1 MEKIIVGGCS
11 FTDPNYKSILYPQY
25 NHTVTWTDFLN
36 GEVKNVARSGNGNP
50 TIINDVLESIY
61 NDKPDRVIISLSDW
75 ARYSIRGYN
84 INPLFILYE
93 TISENSDSPKM
104 NREVDRQLNLM
115 PSNYKI
121 QAKVDRQ
128 LNLITPSN
136 YKIQDR
142 ESFIIDGINSNI
154 INSIRDT
161 TLALYTLAVVC
172 EDLRI
177 KLHIFQMIYSFNPPR
192 KYAYIQHKF
201 EYKLLKSELFMDLFD
216 TKSDLIGFP
225 WFKNAGGIVA
235 QTILTSEDVVG
246 KLDTHPNALGHE
258 KIGRWFNETYTNY
271 EI

>member
-1 MEKIIVGGCS
+1 MIEKIIVGGCS
-11 FTDPNYKSILYPQY
+11 FTDPNFISILEPQY

-75 ARYSIRGYN
+75 SRYSIRGHN
-84 INPLFILYE
+84 INPTFLLHQTRSTE
-93 TISENSDSPKM
+93 SEWLKVNG
-104 NREVDRQLNLM
+104 E
-115 PSNYKI
+115 
-121 QAKVDRQ
+121 VDRQ

-142 ESFIIDGINSNI
+142 ESFIISSINSNI

-161 TLALYTLAVVC
+161 TLALYNLALVC
-172 EDLRI
+172 EHLRI
-177 KLHIFQMIYSFNPPR
+177 KLHIFQMIYPFNLPK
-192 KYAYIQHKF
+192 KYSDIQHKF
-201 EYKLLKSELFMDLFD
+201 EDKLLKSKLFMDLFD
-216 TKSDLIGFP
+216 TKADLIGFP
-225 WFKNAGGIVA
+225 WIKNAGGIVA

-246 KLDTHPNALGHE
+246 KIDMHPNARGHE

>member
-1 MEKIIVGGCS
+1 MIEKIIVGGCS
-11 FTDPNYKSILYPQY
+11 FTDPNYISVLEPQY

-75 ARYSIRGYN
+75 SRYSIRGHN
-84 INPLFILYE
+84 INPTFLLYE
-93 TISENSDSPKM
+93 IRSAQSDSPKM
-104 NREVDRQLNLM
+104 NRE
-115 PSNYKI
+115 
-121 QAKVDRQ
+121 VDRQ

-142 ESFIIDGINSNI
+142 EFFIISSINSNI

-161 TLALYTLAVVC
+161 TLALYNLAVVC
-172 EDLRI
+172 EHLRI
-177 KLHIFQMIYSFNPPR
+177 KLHIFQMIPTFNLPKKYSD
-192 KYAYIQHKF
+192 IQHKF
-201 EYKLLKSELFMDLFD
+201 EDKLLKSKLFMDLFD
-216 TKSDLIGFP
+216 TKADLIGFP
-225 WFKNAGGIVA
+225 WIKNAGGIVVNN
-235 QTILTSEDVVG
+235 ILKSEDYIG
-246 KLDTHPNALGHE
+246 KLDKHPNARGHE